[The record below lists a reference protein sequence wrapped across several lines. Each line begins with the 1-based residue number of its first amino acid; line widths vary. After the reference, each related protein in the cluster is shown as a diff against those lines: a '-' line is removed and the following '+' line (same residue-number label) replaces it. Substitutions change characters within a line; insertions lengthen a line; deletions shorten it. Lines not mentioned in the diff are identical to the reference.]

1 MSEVQRDVNRYFDI
15 KHLVISNL
23 LKDKRLLNNIFKRVG
38 KQEFKF
44 SVTLVLY
51 LVLYWCNPDALLD
64 CHTRKISLMLPLFG
78 GFVGF

>member
-51 LVLYWCNPDALLD
+51 LVLVL
-64 CHTRKISLMLPLFG
+64 
-78 GFVGF
+78 V

>member
-44 SVTLVLY
+44 FSNVGFIWFW
-51 LVLYWCNPDALLD
+51 YWCDPDALLD
-64 CHTRKISLMLPLFG
+64 CHTRKIS
-78 GFVGF
+78 